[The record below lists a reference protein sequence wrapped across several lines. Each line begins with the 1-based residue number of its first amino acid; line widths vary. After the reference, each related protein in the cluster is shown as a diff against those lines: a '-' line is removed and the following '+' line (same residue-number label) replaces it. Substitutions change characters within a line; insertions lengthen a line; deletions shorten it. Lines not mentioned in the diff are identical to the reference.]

1 MSDFIALLQS
11 LFPMNLC
18 MLIEYTDT
26 MMELPRPQSL
36 AIKLGKKRKYLMREN
51 EKTQKEN
58 EQLE

>member
-1 MSDFIALLQS
+1 VTLYCFITKFIPDES
-11 LFPMNLC
+11 L
-18 MLIEYTDT
+18 LIEYTDT

-36 AIKLGKKRKYLMREN
+36 AIKLGKKRKYLMRKN